1 MKCCSDT
8 DDIVDS
14 SNIPYR
20 DCARH
25 VVNKIASKRSQAKRS
40 ARVPYKHQLLGIQRD
55 IEKGTTI
62 LVPMCVTK
70 GATNRMNAIQTFLS
84 IL

>member
-1 MKCCSDT
+1 MKCRANT

-14 SNIPYR
+14 SNIPYG

-25 VVNKIASKRSQAKRS
+25 VVNKIASKGSQAKRS

-55 IEKGTTI
+55 IDKGTTI
-62 LVPMCVTK
+62 LFPIRVTK
-70 GATNRMNAIQTFLS
+70 GATNRMNARQTFLS